1 MGSIYGAVGGAV
13 LLTLLTEL
21 LRDFGEWR
29 LLIYSLILILIL
41 FFLPGGLIAPVW
53 RRLRGM
59 AR

>member
-1 MGSIYGAVGGAV
+1 
-13 LLTLLTEL
+13 LLTEL